1 MELKRKVAMVAA
13 TLSMALGAGHIMQN
27 GFGVKPGR
35 VALVQEPATAPA
47 ITPTDAPKEI
57 IPLAAGLGSAPAPVP
72 NAQPEPVLPDTAF
85 APPPEPAISPPVE
98 QVNLPNLNAP
108 EADGPSEQETLL
120 SGDSTNCPV
129 RLSVMANAQATLDLT
144 LVAPCRASQRVV
156 IRHGGL
162 AVTAMTTMTGSLFTS
177 IPGMDSAGE
186 VSVLF
191 GDSVEV
197 NAAEPLSDLALYRRF
212 AVQWLADDAF
222 QINAFENGAVFG
234 GEGHVSA
241 ANPQRRLANV
251 PMESGYL
258 DLLGDATAPL
268 PMLAE
273 VYTFPLDPAELVD
286 LTIEASVTAATCDRE
301 LLGEV
306 LLSEAGKTTK
316 TDLTMATPTC
326 DAIGDVLVLNNPL
339 PDLKLAAA
347 N

>member
-13 TLSMALGAGHIMQN
+13 TLSVAFGAGHIMQN

-35 VALVQEPATAPA
+35 VALVEAPATVPA

-57 IPLAAGLGSAPAPVP
+57 IPLAAGLGSTPSLAPSV
-72 NAQPEPVLPDTAF
+72 EPGLPLPDTAF
-85 APPPEPAISPPVE
+85 APVPETAPEVEPVK
-98 QVNLPNLNAP
+98 LPTVNAP
-108 EADGPSEQETLL
+108 ETDAPSKPETVL

-129 RLSVMANAQATLDLT
+129 RLGVMANAQATLDLT
-144 LVAPCRASQRVV
+144 LVAPCRASERVV

-162 AVTAMTTMTGSLFTS
+162 AVTGMTTLTGSLFTS
-177 IPGMDSAGE
+177 IPGMDAAGE

-191 GDSVEV
+191 GDGVEV
-197 NAAEPLSDLALYRRF
+197 NAADALTDLALYRRF
-212 AVQWLADDAF
+212 AVQWMADDTF
-222 QINAFENGAVFG
+222 QINAFENGSVFG
-234 GEGHVSA
+234 GEGHVSS
-241 ANPQRRLANV
+241 ANPHRRLANV

-258 DLLGDATAPL
+258 DVLGDASAPL

-273 VYTFPLDPAELVD
+273 VYTFPIDPADPVD

-306 LLSEAGKTTK
+306 LLSEGGTTTK